1 MGETVDKVLD
11 YLGEKPRKPAAKVL
25 AYPGAGKKPG
35 RRSGV
40 ASVEQ
45 GRAAPAPDS
54 GSGRSTRRNVV
65 AERSPPVAVRDHRAP
80 QISSAAVGRLAAKLQ
95 VAPEVVLE
103 VSDIAGRTF
112 QRRHARQE
120 PLTEAESDRVLRI
133 ARVARETERV
143 FGDVA
148 KARRWLSADNRILG
162 GRPLDLLATD
172 AGARDVEY
180 ELVRIDHGD
189 LA

>member
-54 GSGRSTRRNVV
+54 VN
-65 AERSPPVAVRDHRAP
+65 
-80 QISSAAVGRLAAKLQ
+80 
-95 VAPEVVLE
+95 
-103 VSDIAGRTF
+103 
-112 QRRHARQE
+112 
-120 PLTEAESDRVLRI
+120 
-133 ARVARETERV
+133 
-143 FGDVA
+143 
-148 KARRWLSADNRILG
+148 AD
-162 GRPLDLLATD
+162 
-172 AGARDVEY
+172 
-180 ELVRIDHGD
+180 
-189 LA
+189 

>member
-1 MGETVDKVLD
+1 MHHRQTGSLAGPNETRVRKHHEDEIGVDRLDRGGDDQRIVKGE
-11 YLGEKPRKPAAKVL
+11 
-25 AYPGAGKKPG
+25 
-35 RRSGV
+35 
-40 ASVEQ
+40 
-45 GRAAPAPDS
+45 
-54 GSGRSTRRNVV
+54 
-65 AERSPPVAVRDHRAP
+65 AV
-80 QISSAAVGRLAAKLQ
+80 
-95 VAPEVVLE
+95 
-103 VSDIAGRTF
+103 
-112 QRRHARQE
+112 
-120 PLTEAESDRVLRI
+120 
-133 ARVARETERV
+133 VARETERV

>member
-25 AYPGAGKKPG
+25 AYPGAGKK
-35 RRSGV
+35 V
-40 ASVEQ
+40 A
-45 GRAAPAPDS
+45 G
-54 GSGRSTRRNVV
+54 
-65 AERSPPVAVRDHRAP
+65 RAP
-80 QISSAAVGRLAAKLQ
+80 QISSAAVGRLAARLQ